1 MWAVGTTPRRVELG
15 EVGAVGDEGRAA
27 GLGGRAVH
35 PGVAHDHD
43 ALGLRPACAHDAE
56 PVGIRL
62 ELHHVVARD
71 DQVEVRAETEAREHD
86 VGDDA
91 IVIGPDGGGEA
102 ELLHR
107 DDGLPRERDEGR
119 LLHRPPLMGD
129 GDRHDLGLEVGR
141 LAPHDGQQLGA

>member
-1 MWAVGTTPRRVELG
+1 MKGAPPAWAAAPSTQESPTTTMC
-15 EVGAVGDEGRAA
+15 AA
-27 GLGGRAVH
+27 
-35 PGVAHDHD
+35 PGQ
-43 ALGLRPACAHDAE
+43 RAHDAE

-71 DQVEVRAETEAREHD
+71 DQVEVRAEIEAREDD

-107 DDGLPRERDEGR
+107 DDGFPRERNEGR
-119 LLHRPPLMGD
+119 PLHGPPLVGD
-129 GDRHDLGLEVGR
+129 GDRHDLGLEVGG
-141 LAPHDGQQLGA
+141 LAPHDGQQLGS